1 MSNVL
6 VQCEICK
13 QILKEMDVIHDSKE
27 GNICYNCIKER
38 NERITNSKRS
48 LDKWV

>member
-6 VQCEICK
+6 VQCAICK
-13 QILKEMDVIHDSKE
+13 RIIKELDAIYDSKE
-27 GNICYNCIKER
+27 GYICFNCIKER
-38 NERITNSKRS
+38 NERITTSKRS